1 MTQQGIAV
9 AVVVHEHRVLLVR
22 GQTAG
27 GEPFWQ
33 FPVGPFPV
41 GGIETGEAVED
52 AAVRATLAGAGLA
65 VTSAGLLGAR
75 THPHTGAPMT
85 YVACSPAGEPGEP
98 PVREPDET
106 PAAGVVWA
114 GRDEIRR
121 YVPYDELF
129 APVRE
134 YLDARL

>member
-9 AVVVHEHRVLLVR
+9 AVVVHEHRALLVR
-22 GQTAG
+22 GQMAG

-52 AAVRATLAGAGLA
+52 AAVRATLAGAGIA
-65 VTSAGLLGAR
+65 VTATGLLGAR

-85 YVACSPAGEPGEP
+85 YVACVPSGKPAE
-98 PVREPDET
+98 D
-106 PAAGVVWA
+106 PAAGIVWA